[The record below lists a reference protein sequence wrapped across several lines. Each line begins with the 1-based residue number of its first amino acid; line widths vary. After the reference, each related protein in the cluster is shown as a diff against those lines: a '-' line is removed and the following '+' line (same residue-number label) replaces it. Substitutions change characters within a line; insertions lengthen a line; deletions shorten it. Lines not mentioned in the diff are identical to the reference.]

1 MLDRTLNRSSI
12 CAVALAASFLVMP
25 TGAPAQDMSKY
36 PDWSGQWR
44 KPAGVGNQWDLSR
57 PPGRGQRPPLIPEY
71 QALYEA
77 RLADRAAGGLGG
89 NFTAQCIPHGMPQMM
104 TGIYPM
110 ELVVTPKTTYM
121 LSDYNEPRR
130 IFTDGRAW
138 PKDIEPTFN
147 GYSIGKWID
156 ENADGRYNVLE
167 VETRGLKGPRNFD
180 QQGIPLHED
189 GQSVVQER
197 FYLDKADKDLMHIEI
212 TTIDHA
218 LTEPWSVAKIYRRE
232 PNPIWMFVDCS
243 EDNRHVWVGKDDYL
257 VSFDGYL
264 MPTKKNQPPPDLR
277 YFKPAQR

>member
-1 MLDRTLNRSSI
+1 MRYRTSI
-12 CAVALAASFLVMP
+12 CAAVLAAFCALTLP
-25 TGAPAQDMSKY
+25 GAQAQDQSKF
-36 PDWSGQWR
+36 PDWSGQWK
-44 KPAGVGNQWDLSR
+44 KPPGVGNQWDLSR
-57 PPGRGQRPPLIPEY
+57 PPGRGQRPPLTPEY

-77 RLADRAAGGLGG
+77 RIADRAAGGLGG
-89 NFTAQCIPHGMPQMM
+89 NYTAQCIPHGMPQMM

-130 IFTDGRAW
+130 IFTDGRSW
-138 PKDIEPTFN
+138 PKELEGTFN

-156 ENADGRYNVLE
+156 ENGDGRYNVLE

-189 GQSVVQER
+189 AQSIIKER
-197 FYLDKADKDLMHIEI
+197 MYLDKADKDLLHIEI

-218 LTEPWSVAKIYRRE
+218 LTEPWSVAKIFRRE
-232 PNPIWMFVDCS
+232 PDPIWMFVDCS
-243 EDNRHVWVGKDDYL
+243 EDNHHVWVGADDYF

-277 YFKPAQR
+277 YFNQTRK

>member
-1 MLDRTLNRSSI
+1 MLYRRSI
-12 CAVALAASFLVMP
+12 CAFALAASLAVTLP
-25 TGAPAQDMSKY
+25 GAQAQDLSKY

-57 PPGRGQRPPLIPEY
+57 PPGRGQRPPLTPEY
-71 QALYEA
+71 QALYES
-77 RLADRAAGGLGG
+77 RIADRAAGGLGG
-89 NFTAQCIPHGMPQMM
+89 NYTAQCIPHGMPQMM

-130 IFTDGRAW
+130 IFTDGRSW
-138 PKDIEPTFN
+138 PKELEGTFN

-156 ENADGRYNVLE
+156 ENRDGRYNVLE

-189 GQSVVQER
+189 GQSIIKER
-197 FYLDKADKDLMHIEI
+197 MYLDKADKDLLHIEI

-218 LTEPWSVAKIYRRE
+218 LTEPWSVAKIFRRE
-232 PNPIWMFVDCS
+232 PDPIWMFVDCS
-243 EDNRHVWVGKDDYL
+243 EDNHHVWIGADDYF

-277 YFKPAQR
+277 YFNQTRK